1 MATISLE
8 LIRRH
13 PMKFLEFLS
22 TFLSQSL
29 SFLSPTAIIDQLFER
44 FQKIIKTLI
53 ILVVSTVMSCV
64 TLAYL
69 IDRFLNQLDAGE
81 FVVTRSIILLVLLLI
96 GFSLTLTLTLKS
108 FTRKEAETRKRQ
120 ELQRTESALEAALA
134 ALVMDYVKER
144 EEKRQQGPV
153 ADPATPL

>member
-1 MATISLE
+1 
-8 LIRRH
+8 
-13 PMKFLEFLS
+13 MKFLEFLS
-22 TFLSQSL
+22 NFLSQSL

-44 FQKIIKTLI
+44 FQKVLKTLI
-53 ILVVSTVMSCV
+53 ILAVCTVMSCV

-96 GFSLTLTLTLKS
+96 GFSLTLTFTLKS
-108 FTRKEAETRKRQ
+108 LNRKEAEARKRQ
-120 ELQRTESALEAALA
+120 DLQRTESALEAALA

>member
-1 MATISLE
+1 
-8 LIRRH
+8 
-13 PMKFLEFLS
+13 MKFLEFLS

-44 FQKIIKTLI
+44 FQKFIKTLI
-53 ILVVSTVMSCV
+53 ILVICTAMSCV

-81 FVVTRSIILLVLLLI
+81 FVITRSIILLVILLI
-96 GFSLTLTLTLKS
+96 GFSLTLTFTLKS
-108 FTRKEAETRKRQ
+108 FNRKEAETRKIQ

-134 ALVMDYVKER
+134 ALVLDYVKER
-144 EEKRQQGPV
+144 EEKRSTGTVQDV
-153 ADPATPL
+153 

>member
-1 MATISLE
+1 
-8 LIRRH
+8 
-13 PMKFLEFLS
+13 MKFLEFLS
-22 TFLSQSL
+22 NLLSQSL

-44 FQKIIKTLI
+44 FQKVLKTLI
-53 ILVVSTVMSCV
+53 ILAVCTVMSCV

-96 GFSLTLTLTLKS
+96 GFSLTLTFTLKS
-108 FTRKEAETRKRQ
+108 LNRKEAEARKRQ
-120 ELQRTESALEAALA
+120 DLQRTESALEAALA